1 MARCVMA
8 QQYTR
13 KVIRETFL
21 QMLGEMPLDKITVK
35 DIVLRC
41 NINRNTFYYHYADIY
56 AVLTEVLEMDLQRVI
71 DEYND
76 TMSWEESC
84 LSAARM
90 ALGNKRAAYHIY
102 NSIRREDLER
112 YMYGV
117 AGSIMTRYVEHV
129 SAGIPAS
136 EGDKR
141 IIARFYQSALTE
153 MVIQWIIGGMKE
165 DPEAAI
171 RRIGQLFDGNIVMS
185 LKRSAGMMK

>member
-1 MARCVMA
+1 MA

-56 AVLTEVLEMDLQRVI
+56 AVLTEVLEMDLHRVI

-90 ALGNKRAAYHIY
+90 ALDNKRAVYHIY

-117 AGSIMTRYVEHV
+117 AGSVMTRYVEYV

-141 IIARFYQSALTE
+141 IIARLYQSAMTE

>member
-1 MARCVMA
+1 MA

-56 AVLTEVLEMDLQRVI
+56 AVLTEVLDMDLQRVI

-90 ALGNKRAAYHIY
+90 ALDNKRAVYHIY
-102 NSIRREDLER
+102 NSIRREELER

-129 SAGIPAS
+129 SAGIPAG

-141 IIARFYQSALTE
+141 IIARFYQSAMTE

-165 DPEAAI
+165 DPEVAI

-185 LKRSAGMMK
+185 LKRSAGMIK

>member
-1 MARCVMA
+1 MARCIMA

-90 ALGNKRAAYHIY
+90 ALGNKRAVYHIY

-117 AGSIMTRYVEHV
+117 AGSVMTRYVEHV

-136 EGDKR
+136 EDDKR
-141 IIARFYQSALTE
+141 IIARFYQSAMTE

>member
-1 MARCVMA
+1 MA

-56 AVLTEVLEMDLQRVI
+56 AVLTEVLDMDLQRVM

-90 ALGNKRAAYHIY
+90 ALGNKRAVYHIY

-117 AGSIMTRYVEHV
+117 AGSVMARYVEHV
-129 SAGIPAS
+129 SAGIPAG

-141 IIARFYQSALTE
+141 IIARFYQSAMTE

>member
-1 MARCVMA
+1 MA

-90 ALGNKRAAYHIY
+90 ALGNKRAA
-102 NSIRREDLER
+102 
-112 YMYGV
+112 
-117 AGSIMTRYVEHV
+117 
-129 SAGIPAS
+129 
-136 EGDKR
+136 
-141 IIARFYQSALTE
+141 
-153 MVIQWIIGGMKE
+153 
-165 DPEAAI
+165 
-171 RRIGQLFDGNIVMS
+171 
-185 LKRSAGMMK
+185 

>member
-1 MARCVMA
+1 MARCIMA

-56 AVLTEVLEMDLQRVI
+56 AVLTEVLDMDLQRVI

-90 ALGNKRAAYHIY
+90 ALGNKRAVYHIY

-117 AGSIMTRYVEHV
+117 AGSVMTRYVEHV

-136 EGDKR
+136 EDDKR
-141 IIARFYQSALTE
+141 IIARFYQSAMTE